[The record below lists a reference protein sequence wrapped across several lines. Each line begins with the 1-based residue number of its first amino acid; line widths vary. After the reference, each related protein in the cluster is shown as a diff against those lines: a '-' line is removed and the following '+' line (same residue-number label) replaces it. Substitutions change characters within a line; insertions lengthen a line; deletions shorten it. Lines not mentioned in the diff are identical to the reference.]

1 MISIEFLSPK
11 ALTGK
16 DSSEK
21 LRYVLNAVKKGDKI
35 IVLEE
40 PLSPQE
46 EKELISL
53 TMREVSEDFS
63 GIEVAT
69 LGSASLD
76 IRTHLVKL
84 LGGRT
89 SGLTVVGPSK
99 IVKQIKK
106 DPNKLNLL
114 AQK

>member
-1 MISIEFLSPK
+1 MISIEFLSTN
-11 ALTGK
+11 ALQGK
-16 DSSEK
+16 TMQEK
-21 LRYVLNAVKKGDKI
+21 LAYIISAVKKGDKI
-35 IVLEE
+35 VVLEE
-40 PLSPQE
+40 PLTADEQT
-46 EKELISL
+46 KLIEL
-53 TMREVSEDFS
+53 TMKQVDRNFP

-69 LGSASLD
+69 LGTASYDLK
-76 IRTHLVKL
+76 THLVKL

>member
-1 MISIEFLSPK
+1 MISIEFLSTK
-11 ALTGK
+11 ALEGK
-16 DSSEK
+16 EAKEK
-21 LRYVLNAVKKGDKI
+21 LQFILNIVKKGDTI
-35 IVLEE
+35 VVLEE
-40 PLSPQE
+40 SLSPE
-46 EKELISL
+46 EEAKLIQL
-53 TMREVSEDFS
+53 TMKQVSKTFS

-69 LGSASLD
+69 LGTASYDLK
-76 IRTHLVKL
+76 THLVKL

-106 DPNKLNLL
+106 DPHKLNLL

>member
-1 MISIEFLSPK
+1 MIVIEFLSAK
-11 ALTGK
+11 AMQGK
-16 DSSEK
+16 PPAYK
-21 LRYVLNAVKKGDKI
+21 LDYILNTVKKGDKI
-35 IVLEE
+35 VVLEE
-40 PLSPQE
+40 PLTPAE

-53 TMREVSEDFS
+53 TMAQVDSNFP

-89 SGLTVVGPSK
+89 GGLTVVGPSK
-99 IVKQIKK
+99 LVKQIKK

>member
-1 MISIEFLSPK
+1 MIAIEFLSSK
-11 ALTGK
+11 AMQGK
-16 DSSEK
+16 TTTEK
-21 LRYVLNAVKKGDKI
+21 LQYIITAVKKGDKI
-35 IVLEE
+35 VVLEE
-40 PLSPQE
+40 SLSPSE
-46 EKELISL
+46 ETQLIQL
-53 TMREVSEDFS
+53 TMQQVDKNFP

-69 LGSASLD
+69 LGSATLD
-76 IRTHLVKL
+76 IKTHLVKL

-89 SGLTVVGPSK
+89 SGLTVVGPSS

>member
-1 MISIEFLSPK
+1 MISIEFLSSK
-11 ALTGK
+11 AMQGK
-16 DSSEK
+16 DSIAK
-21 LRYVLNAVKKGDKI
+21 LNYILNTVKKGDKI

-40 PLSPQE
+40 SLTPSE

-53 TMREVSEDFS
+53 TMQQVNSDFP

-76 IRTHLVKL
+76 IKTHLVKL

-106 DPNKLNLL
+106 DPNKLNVLT
-114 AQK
+114 QK